1 MIYFWIECFCLL
13 ITCVNLCID
22 SKQKY
27 IKGSNFFDRYVKRDT
42 SRDSTNSTQLI
53 IWTDLRLQKENTMVF
68 PDFINIRLFEAQN
81 EYLKRSNMVLL
92 DDKKPEIKQILKQ
105 NLKTEQIL
113 KQNLRNKMHS
123 NVLSDI
129 EIIKSFLPNL
139 EEAILFRSESQRS
152 IEIIT
157 A

>member
-92 DDKKPEIKQILKQ
+92 DDKKPEIYEEATQMKAWEI
-105 NLKTEQIL
+105 

>member
-1 MIYFWIECFCLL
+1 
-13 ITCVNLCID
+13 
-22 SKQKY
+22 
-27 IKGSNFFDRYVKRDT
+27 
-42 SRDSTNSTQLI
+42 
-53 IWTDLRLQKENTMVF
+53 MVF

>member
-27 IKGSNFFDRYVKRDT
+27 IKSSNFFGRYVKRDT

-68 PDFINIRLFEAQN
+68 TDFINIRLFEAQN

-92 DDKKPEIKQILKQ
+92 DDKKPEIYEEATQMKAWEI
-105 NLKTEQIL
+105 

-123 NVLSDI
+123 NVLSEI

-152 IEIIT
+152 NEIIT

>member
-27 IKGSNFFDRYVKRDT
+27 IKGSNFFGRYVKRDT

-53 IWTDLRLQKENTMVF
+53 IWTDLCLQKENTMVF
-68 PDFINIRLFEAQN
+68 TDFINIRLFEAQN

-92 DDKKPEIKQILKQ
+92 DDKKPEIYEEATQMKAWEI
-105 NLKTEQIL
+105 